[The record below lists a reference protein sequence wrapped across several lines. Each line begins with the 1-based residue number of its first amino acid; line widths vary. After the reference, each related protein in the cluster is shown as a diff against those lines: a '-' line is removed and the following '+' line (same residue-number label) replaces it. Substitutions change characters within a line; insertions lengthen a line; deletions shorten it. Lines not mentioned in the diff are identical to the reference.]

1 MIFTSKHNLELAKSS
16 EELDAFFK
24 SKTGVEIEKKSL
36 LENTVYSLE
45 NDYDRFILSKKPR
58 PLTKNGILEVHM
70 YVCVKKID
78 AQNST
83 VEYST
88 KYSTLSLLLIVFFF
102 LILSAVILFS
112 ENIRFFGSSTIISSY
127 LTKTLILLFN
137 LSLISTF
144 LWLRFRISSSKL
156 LEVFNDLIKP
166 LKEIS

>member
-24 SKTGVEIEKKSL
+24 SKTGVEIEKKAL

-45 NDYDRFILSKKPR
+45 NDYNQFILSKKPR
-58 PLTKNGILEVHM
+58 PFTKNGILEVHM
-70 YVCVKKID
+70 YVYVKKID
-78 AQNST
+78 SQNST
-83 VEYST
+83 VEYSM
-88 KYSTLSLLLIVFFF
+88 KYSDLSLLLIVFFL

-112 ENIRFFGSSTIISSY
+112 DNIRFFGNSTIISSY

-144 LWLRFRISSSKL
+144 LWIRFRVSASKL
-156 LEVFNDLIKP
+156 QDVLNELIKP
-166 LKEIS
+166 LKEIR